1 MKLSAK
7 EKIEASAL
15 ILFSRQ
21 GFYETSTLEIAK
33 EAGVSEATIFRLF
46 NNKINLYI
54 ETLKYTINKIDI
66 NTNHVLSSL
75 SFESVEYDLNILV
88 DYSFENYFKHLHI
101 FRIFISNMIQIPE
114 IREYAF
120 LIFPNLTQLFSDYLN
135 EMYIRNK
142 IKNCDFNDFSNL
154 ILSTILKDVIFT
166 TTFSKI
172 ENYDSTTRD
181 MILNQWKNKITF
193 FYSLIQI
200 NQE

>member
-88 DYSFENYFKHLHI
+88 NYSFENYFKHLHI